1 MGLINRMNSG
11 FKANSPESPITKRL
25 FWDSAPTPEPTNGG
39 SLNDPHGKGST
50 STVPKSHNT

>member
-25 FWDSAPTPEPTNGG
+25 FWDSAPTPEPTNGE
-39 SLNDPHGKGST
+39 S
-50 STVPKSHNT
+50 